1 MTGTR
6 PFLTLYSREHCH
18 LCEVM
23 VAELQPLLAGYP
35 VSLRVLDVDED
46 PKISAR
52 YGSQV
57 PVLLLGSEVLSRF
70 KLDAGRVE
78 AALQAAG
85 T

>member
-1 MTGTR
+1 M
-6 PFLTLYSREHCH
+6 
-18 LCEVM
+18 
-23 VAELQPLLAGYP
+23 
-35 VSLRVLDVDED
+35 SLRVLDVDED
-46 PKISAR
+46 PQISAR

>member
-1 MTGTR
+1 LTDAR

-23 VAELQPLLAGYP
+23 VAELQPLLTRYP
-35 VSLRVLDVDED
+35 VALRVLDVDED
-46 PKISAR
+46 AQISAR

-70 KLDAGRVE
+70 RLDAGRVE
-78 AALQAAG
+78 AALQA
-85 T
+85 TMT